1 MTAIIKRELNA
12 YFRSPIGY
20 VFCAVYIF
28 FSALYF
34 RAVMIDGQSA
44 QFPQIYS
51 GMMNIDLLILPVLT
65 MRLFSEERRQKT
77 DQILITSPV
86 SIFSLVMGKFT
97 AAFLVYAACTL
108 FTLLYAV
115 VLSIFVSPG
124 WSLVAGNIIGA
135 LLFGGAFISI
145 GMFISSLTESQI
157 VAAIGSF
164 FISTLCIL
172 IDVVPMLVNNDTVSE
187 VLKYISFVEQYTP
200 FTKGLLSFS
209 SIIFFV
215 SIMALFI
222 FLTMQSIEKRRWA

>member
-1 MTAIIKRELNA
+1 MGAIIKRELNA
-12 YFRSPIGY
+12 YFRSPAGY

-28 FSALYF
+28 FSALSF
-34 RAVMIDGQSA
+34 RAVLLDGQSS

-86 SIFSLVMGKFT
+86 SIFSLVMGKFL
-97 AAFLVYAACTL
+97 AAMCVYAGCTL

-115 VLSIFVSPG
+115 VLSVFVDPG
-124 WSLVAGNIIGA
+124 WALVAGNIVGA
-135 LLFGGAFISI
+135 LMFGGAFIAI
-145 GMFISSLTESQI
+145 GMFISSLTESQV

-172 IDVVPMLVNNDTVSE
+172 IDVVPMLVNNDTVSSI
-187 VLKYISFVEQYTP
+187 VRYISFVEQYTP
-200 FTKGLLSFS
+200 FTQGLLSFS
-209 SIIFFV
+209 SSVFFL

>member
-1 MTAIIKRELNA
+1 MGAIIRRELSA

-28 FSALYF
+28 FSALFF
-34 RAVMIDGQSA
+34 RAVIIDGQSS

-77 DQILITSPV
+77 DQILITSPI
-86 SIFSLVMGKFT
+86 SIFSLVMGKFI
-97 AAFLVYAACTL
+97 AAFCVYAACTL
-108 FTLLYAV
+108 FTLVYAV
-115 VLSIFVSPG
+115 VLSVFVNPG
-124 WSLVAGNIIGA
+124 WALIFGNIIGA
-135 LLFGGAFISI
+135 LLFGGAFIAI

-172 IDVVPMLVNNDTVSE
+172 IDVVPMVVNNDTLSDI
-187 VLKYISFVEQYTP
+187 LKYVSFVRQYTP
-200 FTKGLLSFS
+200 FTEGLLSFS
-209 SIIFFV
+209 SVIFFL

>member
-1 MTAIIKRELNA
+1 MGAIIKRELSA

-28 FSALYF
+28 FSALFF
-34 RAVMIDGQSA
+34 RAVIIDGQSS

-77 DQILITSPV
+77 DQILITSPI
-86 SIFSLVMGKFT
+86 SIFSLVMGKFI
-97 AAFLVYAACTL
+97 AAFCVYAACTL
-108 FTLLYAV
+108 FTLVYAV
-115 VLSIFVSPG
+115 VLSVFVNPG
-124 WSLVAGNIIGA
+124 WALIAGNIIGA
-135 LLFGGAFISI
+135 LLFGGAFIAI

-172 IDVVPMLVNNDTVSE
+172 IDVVPMVVNNDTLSD
-187 VLKYISFVEQYTP
+187 VLKYVSFVRQYTP
-200 FTKGLLSFS
+200 FTQGLLSFS
-209 SIIFFV
+209 SIVFFL